1 MLLKSHHLCQVRTD
15 LARALPFGFS
25 GLTLTSLGELSKV
38 FDCRSF
44 ALRLLLHVTLASIF
58 FTEYYNNNMLEEADE
73 DEEFHDAM
81 EEEPPEGI
89 VVEDV
94 EESKEEDEDED
105 KDETVQHS
113 NFSDRPPLY
122 QSLESLRRKTQHPK
136 QCSFEPASS

>member
-1 MLLKSHHLCQVRTD
+1 
-15 LARALPFGFS
+15 
-25 GLTLTSLGELSKV
+25 
-38 FDCRSF
+38 
-44 ALRLLLHVTLASIF
+44 
-58 FTEYYNNNMLEEADE
+58 MLEEADE

-113 NFSDRPPLY
+113 NFSDRPP
-122 QSLESLRRKTQHPK
+122 
-136 QCSFEPASS
+136 F

>member
-1 MLLKSHHLCQVRTD
+1 
-15 LARALPFGFS
+15 
-25 GLTLTSLGELSKV
+25 
-38 FDCRSF
+38 
-44 ALRLLLHVTLASIF
+44 
-58 FTEYYNNNMLEEADE
+58 MLEEADE

-113 NFSDRPPLY
+113 NFSDRPPFY
-122 QSLESLRRKTQHPK
+122 QSLEPLRCKTQHPK
-136 QCSFEPASS
+136 QCSFEPASSLTKLSFLILVGSLILWPGEDMEIGFLG